1 MSIAAINPANYARR
15 RIFSAIMDGLCSLAA
30 LAGLVLLALILFT
43 LVQKGLEG
51 MSLNVFTHAMRATP
65 GQGGGLANAI
75 VGSLIQT
82 GIGALIGAPLG
93 IAVGVYLAE
102 VGQNGRFA
110 AIVRFVNDI
119 LLSAPS
125 ILIGL
130 FVYEILVVPHAP
142 FLHGGFSGMAGAVA
156 LALLAMPVVA
166 RTTEDIIKLVPD
178 AYREGSIALG
188 ARESVTIIRVVIPAA
203 FGGIL
208 TGILLAVARISGETA
223 PLIFTS
229 FGSFGWS
236 SDLWHPMASLPIAIY
251 RYAAG
256 VYDEH
261 HRLAWAGALIITVAV
276 LILNIVSRASH
287 HLITKR

>member
-1 MSIAAINPANYARR
+1 MSIVAINPGNYARR
-15 RIFSAIMDGLCSLAA
+15 RIFSAFMDMLCVLAA
-30 LAGLVLLALILFT
+30 LSGLVLLALILFT

-51 MSLNVFTHAMRATP
+51 MSFNVFTHAMRATP

-102 VGQNGRFA
+102 VGHNGRFA
-110 AIVRFVNDI
+110 SVVRFVNDI

-130 FVYEILVVPHAP
+130 FIYEIFVVPHAP
-142 FLHGGFSGMAGAVA
+142 LMSGGFSGMAGGVA

-178 AYREGSIALG
+178 AYREGSVALG
-188 ARESVTIIRVVIPAA
+188 ARESVTILRVVIPAA

-276 LILNIVSRASH
+276 LVLNIVSRASH
-287 HLITKR
+287 HLISKR

>member
-15 RIFSAIMDGLCSLAA
+15 RIFSAFMDMLCVLAA
-30 LAGLVLLALILFT
+30 MAGLVLLALILFT

-51 MSLNVFTHAMRATP
+51 MSLNVFTHSMRATP

-102 VGQNGRFA
+102 VGHNGRFA
-110 AIVRFVNDI
+110 SVVRFVNDI

-125 ILIGL
+125 ILVGL
-130 FVYEILVVPHAP
+130 FIYEIFVVPHAP
-142 FLHGGFSGMAGAVA
+142 VLRGGFSGMAGGVA

-178 AYREGSIALG
+178 AYREGSVALG
-188 ARESVTIIRVVIPAA
+188 ARESVTILRVVIPAA

-276 LILNIVSRASH
+276 LVLNIVSRTSH
-287 HLITKR
+287 YLITKR

>member
-15 RIFSAIMDGLCSLAA
+15 RIFSAFMDMLCVLAA
-30 LAGLVLLALILFT
+30 MAGLVLLALILFT

-51 MSLNVFTHAMRATP
+51 MGLNVFTHSMRATP

-102 VGQNGRFA
+102 VGRTGRFA
-110 AIVRFVNDI
+110 SVVRFVNDI

-142 FLHGGFSGMAGAVA
+142 FLRGGFSGMAGAVA

-178 AYREGSIALG
+178 AYREGSVALG
-188 ARESVTIIRVVIPAA
+188 ARDSITIMRVVIPAA

-229 FGSFGWS
+229 FGSYGWS

-276 LILNIVSRASH
+276 LVLNIVSRASH
-287 HLITKR
+287 YLISKR